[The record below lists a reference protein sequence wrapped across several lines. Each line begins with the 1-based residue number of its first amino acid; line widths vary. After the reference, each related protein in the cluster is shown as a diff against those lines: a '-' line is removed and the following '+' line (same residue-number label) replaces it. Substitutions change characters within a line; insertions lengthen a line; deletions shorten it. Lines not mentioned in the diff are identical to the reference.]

1 MTAVSGD
8 GERVCQVVLGDL
20 DAPDVID
27 LLALHATQMLEET
40 PPESAHFLDAL
51 ALREFDVTFWTAHLD
66 GDLAGCGALREL
78 DAHHGEIKSMRTA
91 PTHLRK
97 GAADTVLT
105 TIVSEARVRGYR
117 RLSLETGSGPTF
129 DAAERLYLKHGFVE
143 CGPFADYRLDPHSR
157 FMTVELD

>member
-1 MTAVSGD
+1 VTAVSGE

-20 DAPDVID
+20 DAPEVID

-66 GDLAGCGALREL
+66 GHLAGCGALREL
-78 DAHHGEIKSMRTA
+78 DADHGEIKSMRTA
-91 PTHLRK
+91 PAHLRQGVA
-97 GAADTVLT
+97 GAVLT
-105 TIVSEARVRGYR
+105 TIVSEARRRGYR

-129 DAAERLYLKHGFVE
+129 EAAARLYRNHGFTD

-157 FMTVELD
+157 FMTRELG